1 MFRFSSSECQSGDYL
16 KHLMNLI
23 HSSNVHIDH
32 SQEKKYEKNILKMN
46 KEEDIELIDLT
57 QAVEMDIEEVEE
69 LEKIT
74 SKDMENLELKGKT
87 ENEGLSLVHN
97 SKDCSMKQHNCFIC
111 KEVFPHVTKVLYHLV
126 R

>member
-1 MFRFSSSECQSGDYL
+1 
-16 KHLMNLI
+16 
-23 HSSNVHIDH
+23 
-32 SQEKKYEKNILKMN
+32 MN

-74 SKDMENLELKGKT
+74 SKDMENLELKGKS
-87 ENEGLSLVHN
+87 ENEGLSLVH
-97 SKDCSMKQHNCFIC
+97 KTEDCTIKQHNCFIC
-111 KEVFPHVTKVLYHLV
+111 KEAFPHVTKLLYHLV

>member
-23 HSSNVHIDH
+23 KSSNVQIDH

-87 ENEGLSLVHN
+87 ENEGLSLVHK
-97 SKDCSMKQHNCFIC
+97 SKDCTMKKHNCFIC
-111 KEVFPHVTKVLYHLV
+111 KEGFPHVTKLLYHLV